1 MPSNEDTAQP
11 EKKGTNKAER
21 GGLRRRRRPMPSNED
36 TAQPDKKKKKEPT
49 KQSRVDKGEE
59 GGSRKALFRFEL
71 NYICLVF
78 LMHQT

>member
-36 TAQPDKKKKKEPT
+36 TAQPDKKKKKRTNKAEP
-49 KQSRVDKGEE
+49 
-59 GGSRKALFRFEL
+59 GG
-71 NYICLVF
+71 
-78 LMHQT
+78 